1 MNWGKA
7 IVVAY
12 IFFGAFIISMVVM
25 TYKQNID
32 LVAEDYYAQELDYQ
46 AHMHKM
52 EKLQALGGVTIKR
65 NGQQLKITFPESLAQ
80 AEELAGTINFYRP
93 SNAMF
98 DSTKNFTIKKSN
110 ILELDGSQLLAGKW
124 DVKIEFSDGTT
135 EYFHLEKLYW

>member
-7 IVVAY
+7 IVIAY
-12 IFFGAFIISMVVM
+12 IFFGAFIVSMVVM

-32 LVAEDYYAQELDYQ
+32 LVAEDYYAQELNYQ

-52 EKLQALGGVTIKR
+52 EKLQALGGVQIKR
-65 NGQQLKITFPESLAQ
+65 EGQSLKITFPERLAQ
-80 AEELAGTINFYRP
+80 SAELKGTVHFYRP

-98 DSTKNFTIKKSN
+98 DSSQNFEIQQTN

-124 DVKIEFSDGTT
+124 DVKLEFSDGAT
-135 EYFHLEKLYW
+135 EYFHIEKLYW